1 MIFRYLQLLKK
12 ITLLILVPFLLNGC
26 SYISD
31 FKDTDNSSYKKN
43 TSAVSKH
50 TSNTSKNWLDR
61 TDIAIHG
68 TQNGRP
74 TYSIETVQP
83 LTETEDT
90 KRNTTFFQGRLATRG
105 SDETL
110 NLGLGYR
117 RLLQDESMILGI
129 NTFFDT
135 TRKNSHER
143 IGLGLEAIGQ
153 QYTFRSNVYRKLS
166 NEKTVINGSNTTYEQ
181 ALHGVDYEI
190 DTSVPY
196 LPWMR
201 MAINGYNWKAVNN
214 ADDLN
219 GKKLTFSGYLSSNVI
234 VDIGVNDDNY
244 NGTDGFVKFTYLLGN
259 NNINQNFTAEKV
271 SANFSTD
278 RNLKNHTLD
287 KVKRQN
293 DIIIQKRG
301 GVVIGRSD

>member
-1 MIFRYLQLLKK
+1 M
-12 ITLLILVPFLLNGC
+12 VPFLLNGC

-31 FKDTDNSSYKKN
+31 FKDTNNSSYKKN

-166 NEKTVINGSNTTYEQ
+166 NEKTNLSCIKLNFCKYFHSSTT
-181 ALHGVDYEI
+181 
-190 DTSVPY
+190 
-196 LPWMR
+196 
-201 MAINGYNWKAVNN
+201 N
-214 ADDLN
+214 
-219 GKKLTFSGYLSSNVI
+219 
-234 VDIGVNDDNY
+234 
-244 NGTDGFVKFTYLLGN
+244 
-259 NNINQNFTAEKV
+259 
-271 SANFSTD
+271 
-278 RNLKNHTLD
+278 
-287 KVKRQN
+287 
-293 DIIIQKRG
+293 
-301 GVVIGRSD
+301 